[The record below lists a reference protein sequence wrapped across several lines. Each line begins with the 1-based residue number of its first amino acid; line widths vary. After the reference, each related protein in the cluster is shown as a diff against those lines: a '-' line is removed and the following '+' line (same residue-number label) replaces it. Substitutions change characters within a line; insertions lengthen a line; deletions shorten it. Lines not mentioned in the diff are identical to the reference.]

1 MNSSQYK
8 ALLVVVTLLAV
19 AGFSTAG
26 YIAYTAPAASSSSGG
41 STSAFLSALIKN
53 ATAEGQVTVY
63 APYTP
68 AQVQALASAFQQAY
82 PKITVNGIPYDTA
95 TLLNKWSSEVSSGK
109 GIADIIIG
117 GATATYYA
125 GLQTHSE
132 MFFPSPEYQ
141 YYPYIPYGT
150 DNGWWGPTPIVQVFA
165 YNTNELKG
173 SQIPTGFSDLAA
185 KVQANP
191 AFWNGKIA
199 VVDPRQDFASFAVLY
214 SWLDRYGNSTFWNW
228 IATYAKDGMVAV
240 SSDGA
245 LLQGIASGQY
255 LVGFAPYFGDVF
267 SYIEQGAP
275 VGIIYPS
282 EGAVVG
288 VGGFAISSVAPHP
301 YAAELF
307 MNWLLSKAGQL
318 ALAKDAGAFISF
330 RTDISSSDM
339 AAVVGF
345 TPPTFSYSSSN
356 AWPPLLNGTQV
367 TPLPETPLQQQAM
380 IGYQS
385 EFASQFTQAM
395 TGTPPS

>member
-1 MNSSQYK
+1 MNPSQYK
-8 ALLVVVTLLAV
+8 ALLVIFVLLTV
-19 AGFSTAG
+19 AGFSMAG
-26 YIAYTAPAASSSSGG
+26 FLAYTASSTTVSGGTSSS
-41 STSAFLSALIKN
+41 FLSTLVKN

-68 AQVQALASAFQQAY
+68 QQVQSLSAAFHQIY
-82 PKITVNGIPYDTA
+82 PGVTVNGIPYDTG

-132 MFFPSPEYQ
+132 MYFASPENQ
-141 YYPYIPYGT
+141 YYPYVPYGT
-150 DNGWWGPTPIVQVFA
+150 DPGWWGPTPIVQVFA
-165 YNTNELKG
+165 YNKNDLTGN
-173 SQIPTGFSDLAA
+173 QTPTGFADLAA

-191 AFWNGKIA
+191 AFWKGKIA

-214 SWLDRYGNSTFWNW
+214 SWLARYGNSTFWNW
-228 IATYAKDGMVAV
+228 ISTYAKDGMVTV

-245 LLQGIASGQY
+245 LLQGISSGQY
-255 LVGFAPYFGDVF
+255 LVGFSPYFGDVF

-330 RTDISSSDM
+330 RMDITSSEM

-345 TPPTFSYSSSN
+345 TPPTFSYTSTN
-356 AWPPLLNGTQV
+356 TWPPLLNGTQV
-367 TPLPETPLQQQAM
+367 TPLPETPTQQGAM

-385 EFASQFTQAM
+385 EFASQFAQAM
-395 TGTPPS
+395 TGTPP